1 MGIDLVSIFYG
12 FNVIVRVNIVVIIEL
27 DKFFINGFNW
37 EGILGL
43 VYVEIVR
50 VRGIRF
56 SFRYFVCILYIV
68 CYIGMELGERR
79 GGNLLREGNKLV

>member
-12 FNVIVRVNIVVIIEL
+12 FNVIVCVNIVVIIEL

-50 VRGIRF
+50 F
-56 SFRYFVCILYIV
+56 DDFLEFFFDF
-68 CYIGMELGERR
+68 
-79 GGNLLREGNKLV
+79 LVK